1 MDHNATDVT
10 STDYAVRESRRAKR
24 VSLKVTEEGVLEV
37 VIPRGFD
44 RSLIPGILREKRG
57 WIERAT
63 RRMEKQKTTGEAQPP
78 LPRRIALRAIG
89 EAWPVSYHRT
99 PSRRV
104 TVTQRTPRQLAL
116 SGDVDR
122 VAMCRAALRRWL
134 ARKARQHLVP
144 WLRAMSKEEG
154 LPFGKT
160 TVRGQRTRWASCSAR
175 GTISINYKLLFVSRP
190 LVRYV
195 LIHELCHTR
204 HMNHSPRFW
213 SLLKEKEPGYQELRA
228 RVRAAWRH
236 VPRWLQD

>member
-1 MDHNATDVT
+1 MDHNGTDVT
-10 STDYAVRESRRAKR
+10 STGYAVRESRRATHASLR
-24 VSLKVTEEGVLEV
+24 VSAEGVLEV

-57 WIERAT
+57 WIKRAI
-63 RRMEKQKTTGEAQPP
+63 RRMEKQKTAAEAQAP
-78 LPRRIALRAIG
+78 LPRRIALQAIG

-99 PSRRV
+99 RSSRV
-104 TVTQRTPRQLAL
+104 TVTQRTPRQLAV
-116 SGDVDR
+116 SGDVDH

-144 WLRAMSKEEG
+144 WLRAMSKEKG

-175 GTISINYKLLFVSRP
+175 GTISINYKLLFVPRP

-213 SLLKEKEPGYQELRA
+213 GLLKEKEPGYEELRA

-236 VPRWLQD
+236 VPGWLQD

>member
-1 MDHNATDVT
+1 MEHNATDVT
-10 STDYAVRESRRAKR
+10 SMGCTVRESRRATHASLR
-24 VSLKVTEEGVLEV
+24 VSAEGVLEV
-37 VIPRGFD
+37 VIPEGFD
-44 RSLIPGILREKRG
+44 RRLIPGILREKRG

-63 RRMEKQKTTGEAQPP
+63 RRMQKQKTTAEDQAP
-78 LPRRIALRAIG
+78 LPRRIVLQAIG
-89 EAWPVSYHRT
+89 EAWPVTYRRT
-99 PSRRV
+99 RSSRV

-116 SGDVDR
+116 SGDVDQ

-144 WLRAMSKEEG
+144 WLRAMSKEKG

-160 TVRGQRTRWASCSAR
+160 AVRGQRTRWASCSAR
-175 GTISINYKLLFVSRP
+175 GTISINYKLLFVPRP

-213 SLLKEKEPGYQELRA
+213 GLLKEKEPGYQEWR
-228 RVRAAWRH
+228 RGVRAAWRH
-236 VPRWLQD
+236 VPRWVED